1 MRIDSELD
9 RAYLDWLYFQLV
21 SPHEHHPSDT
31 YRQLLQLLYQTQ
43 FYILIDKD
51 ENRAE
56 DGATLRDRFVV
67 EEGIA
72 VDADDEEWFAMD
84 CSVLELIF
92 GVAERLAFETDKT
105 VKSCFWE
112 LLNNLGIASH
122 NDAWFDSWATV
133 RIESKLHIFMERL
146 YKYNGEGGLFPLKH
160 PREDQSTV
168 EIWYQMAAYLDEN
181 SSID

>member
-21 SPHEHHPSDT
+21 SPHEHSPSNS
-31 YRQLLQLLYQTQ
+31 YRKLLQLLYQTQ

-72 VDADDEEWFAMD
+72 VDADDE
-84 CSVLELIF
+84 
-92 GVAERLAFETDKT
+92 
-105 VKSCFWE
+105 
-112 LLNNLGIASH
+112 
-122 NDAWFDSWATV
+122 
-133 RIESKLHIFMERL
+133 
-146 YKYNGEGGLFPLKH
+146 
-160 PREDQSTV
+160 
-168 EIWYQMAAYLDEN
+168 
-181 SSID
+181 